1 MQGDAQSRH
10 RRALGEPNRPET
22 PPCLRGKHVRADVAG
37 SVAALVTAVGLW
49 EGRHDNSAVSVATGE
64 PPLLLL
70 GTKLEPPRLRELVPR
85 GVLVEALGGGLVR
98 PLTLI
103 RGPAGSGK
111 SLLLAQWR
119 LSALGDRK
127 VAWLSLDEGD
137 NEPVRFWSYVIAAL
151 RSALPEFGEALLSLL
166 RAPGVDLMREAL
178 PALVN
183 ELLEMPSDTV
193 LVLDDYHVI
202 DHEAIHAGMG
212 FLVEHVP
219 GNHRFVI
226 ASRSEP
232 PLPLARLR
240 ARGDLSEIDPEQLG
254 FSEAEAEY
262 LLNEVH
268 QLGLAAAPV
277 SRLHR
282 RTEGWAAG
290 LYLAA
295 LSLRD
300 RPDADELIAGFSGGD
315 RRIVDYLAG
324 EVLDQ
329 QPEVVLR
336 FLLCTSVLERF
347 CAPLCDAVTGAD
359 DGRAMLDQLERSNYF
374 LIPLDPR
381 REWYRYHHL
390 FAELLRHELGRRQ
403 PDLSVELHRRAGRWL
418 ANAGLIS
425 EAVPHMVAAG
435 DLEQAADLIAAHGP
449 GLVTGGRALTVAE
462 WFDALPADYVAAD
475 ARLCVGRA
483 GVALALGRYDEI
495 LPWLDRAERAPNHS
509 LDQEPLFASRA
520 VVRRAAAW
528 QLLGDVRLSR
538 ELAEQVMQLHASAH
552 DHALAAD
559 LLGASARWL
568 GDDAAAVEFLTQAGQ
583 VGREQQP
590 LAAAAAHGHLAVIAA
605 DHNDWQT
612 CEVNVKTAFD
622 PIADSELEEY
632 WVASFGHLAKGR
644 LLFKQRK
651 TSEAE
656 AELMRAL
663 TLARRGVGV
672 VELAYMLIT
681 VAEARR
687 EFGDR
692 RGAIQL
698 VREARELSAHA
709 PDPGTVLPGLL
720 DKAERSL
727 RIVSERRGSR
737 LVAIEEL
744 TAREAAVLTLLPT
757 GLSAREIGQELGVSR
772 NTVKTHSKNPYR
784 KLGAADRREAVAR
797 GRELGL
803 L

>member
-1 MQGDAQSRH
+1 
-10 RRALGEPNRPET
+10 
-22 PPCLRGKHVRADVAG
+22 
-37 SVAALVTAVGLW
+37 
-49 EGRHDNSAVSVATGE
+49 
-64 PPLLLL
+64 
-70 GTKLEPPRLRELVPR
+70 
-85 GVLVEALGGGLVR
+85 VR

-119 LSALGDRK
+119 LSALGDHR

-137 NEPVRFWSYVIAAL
+137 NAPVRFWSYVIAAL
-151 RSALPEFGEALLSLL
+151 RSVLPEFGEAPLSLL
-166 RAPGVDLMREAL
+166 RAPGVDLMDETL
-178 PALVN
+178 PALIN
-183 ELLEMPSDTV
+183 ELLETPSDTV
-193 LVLDDYHVI
+193 LLLDDYHVI
-202 DHEAIHAGMG
+202 HHEAIHAGMG

-219 GNHRFVI
+219 RNHRLVI

-240 ARGDLSEIDPEQLG
+240 ARGSLSEIDAEQLA
-254 FSEAEAEY
+254 FSESEAEY

-268 QLGLAAAPV
+268 QLGLAADPV

-295 LSLRD
+295 LSLHD
-300 RPDADELIAGFSGGD
+300 RQDAEQLIAGFSGDD

-329 QPEVVLR
+329 QPDAVLT
-336 FLLCTSVLERF
+336 FLVCTSVLERF
-347 CAPLCDAVTGAD
+347 CAPLCDAVTGAGD
-359 DGRAMLDQLERSNYF
+359 ARAMLEQLERSNYF

-390 FAELLRHELGRRQ
+390 FAELLRHELERRQ
-403 PDLSVELHRRAGRWL
+403 PESSVELHRRAGHWL

-435 DLEQAADLIAAHGP
+435 DRDQAADLIASHGTA
-449 GLVTGGRALTVAE
+449 LVTAGRALTVAE
-462 WFDALPADYVAAD
+462 WYEALPAEYVARD

-495 LPWLDRAERAPNHS
+495 LPWLDRAEQAPNHR
-509 LDQEPLFASRA
+509 LDQEPTSASRA
-520 VVRRAAAW
+520 TVRRAAAW

-538 ELAEQVMQLHASAH
+538 ELAERLMPLDGSSH

-559 LLGASARWL
+559 LLGMSARWL
-568 GDDAAAVEFLTQAGQ
+568 GDDAAAVNFHTRAGQ
-583 VGREQQP
+583 LGRERQP
-590 LAAAAAHGHLAVIAA
+590 LIAVAAYGHLAQIAA
-605 DHNDWQT
+605 DHNDWTT
-612 CEVNVKTAFD
+612 CEVNVKTAFNL
-622 PIADSELEEY
+622 IAESELQEY
-632 WVASFGHLAKGR
+632 WIAAFAHLAKGR
-644 LLFKQRK
+644 LLGKQRK
-651 TSEAE
+651 TSEAR
-656 AELMRAL
+656 AELERAI

-672 VELAYMLIT
+672 LELAYVLIN

-687 EFGDR
+687 ELGDR
-692 RGAIQL
+692 RGAMQL
-698 VREARELSAHA
+698 VREARELSADA
-709 PDPGTVLPGLL
+709 PDPGTVLPGWL
-720 DKAERSL
+720 DKAEHSL
-727 RIVSERRGSR
+727 RLVSERRGSR
-737 LVAIEEL
+737 VVTVEEL
-744 TAREAAVLTLLPT
+744 TAREAEVLKLLPT
-757 GLSAREIGQELGVSR
+757 GLSAREIGHELSVSL
-772 NTVKTHSKNPYR
+772 NTVKTHTKNLYR

-803 L
+803 I

>member
-1 MQGDAQSRH
+1 M
-10 RRALGEPNRPET
+10 
-22 PPCLRGKHVRADVAG
+22 
-37 SVAALVTAVGLW
+37 
-49 EGRHDNSAVSVATGE
+49 SVATGE
-64 PPLLLL
+64 LPLVLL
-70 GTKLEPPRLRELVPR
+70 GTKLEPPLLRELVPR
-85 GVLVEALGGGLVR
+85 GVLVQALGDGLAR

-137 NEPVRFWSYVIAAL
+137 NEPVRFWSYMIAAL
-151 RSALPEFGEALLSLL
+151 RSALPEFGEALQALL
-166 RAPGVDLMREAL
+166 RAPGVDLMHEAL
-178 PALVN
+178 PALIN
-183 ELLEMPSDTV
+183 ELLETRSDTV
-193 LVLDDYHVI
+193 LLLDDYHVI
-202 DHEAIHAGMG
+202 HDEAIHAGMG
-212 FLVEHVP
+212 FLVEHMP
-219 GNHRFVI
+219 GNHRLVI

-240 ARGDLSEIDPEQLG
+240 VRGDLSEIDPEQLG
-254 FSEAEAEY
+254 FSEAEAKY

-268 QLGLAAAPV
+268 QLGLAAAAV
-277 SRLHR
+277 SRLHL

-300 RPDADELIAGFSGGD
+300 RPDADQLIAGFSGDD
-315 RRIVDYLAG
+315 RRIADYLAG

-329 QPEVVLR
+329 QPDVVLR

-359 DGRAMLDQLERSNYF
+359 DTRPMLDQLERTNYF

-390 FAELLRHELGRRQ
+390 FAELLRHELERRQ
-403 PDLSVELHRRAGRWL
+403 PEPSVELHRRAGHWL

-435 DLEQAADLIAAHGP
+435 DLEQAADLIASYGP

-462 WFDALPADYVAAD
+462 WFDAFPAEYVTAD

-483 GVALALGRYDEI
+483 GLALALGRYGEI
-495 LPWLDRAERAPNHS
+495 LLWLDRAERAPNHR
-509 LDQEPLFASRA
+509 LDREPMFASRA
-520 VVRRAAAW
+520 TVRRAAAW

-538 ELAEQVMQLHASAH
+538 ELADQVMPLDGSAH

-568 GDDAAAVEFLTQAGQ
+568 GDDVGAVDFLTQAGRL
-583 VGREQQP
+583 GREHQP
-590 LAAAAAHGHLAVIAA
+590 LAAVAAYGHLALIAA

-612 CEVNVKTAFD
+612 CQVNVKTAFD
-622 PIADSELEEY
+622 LIAESELHEY
-632 WVASFGHLAKGR
+632 WMGALAHLAKGR
-644 LLFKQRK
+644 LLVKQRK
-651 TSEAE
+651 PGEAQP
-656 AELMRAL
+656 ELTRAI
-663 TLARRGVGV
+663 TLARRGLGV
-672 VELAYMLIT
+672 VELAYVLIS
-681 VAEARR
+681 VADAHR
-687 EFGDR
+687 ELGDR
-692 RGAIQL
+692 RTAIQL
-698 VREARELSAHA
+698 VREARELSTHA
-709 PDPGTVLPGLL
+709 PDPGTVLPRLL

-727 RIVSERRGSR
+727 RLVSERHGSR
-737 LVAIEEL
+737 VVAIEEL

-772 NTVKTHSKNPYR
+772 NTIKTHSKNLYR
-784 KLGAADRREAVAR
+784 KLGAAGRREAVAR

>member
-1 MQGDAQSRH
+1 
-10 RRALGEPNRPET
+10 LGA
-22 PPCLRGKHVRADVAG
+22 GVA
-37 SVAALVTAVGLW
+37 
-49 EGRHDNSAVSVATGE
+49 
-64 PPLLLL
+64 
-70 GTKLEPPRLRELVPR
+70 
-85 GVLVEALGGGLVR
+85 R

-119 LSALGDRK
+119 LSALSACR

-137 NEPVRFWSYVIAAL
+137 NAPVTFWSYVIAAL
-151 RSALPEFGEALLSLL
+151 RSALPEFGDTSLSLL
-166 RAPGVDLMREAL
+166 RAPGVDLVHEAL
-178 PALVN
+178 PALIN
-183 ELLEMPSDTV
+183 ELLETPSDTV
-193 LVLDDYHVI
+193 LLLDDYHVI
-202 DHEAIHAGMG
+202 HHEAIHAGMG
-212 FLVEHVP
+212 FLVEHMP

-240 ARGDLSEIDPEQLG
+240 ARGSLSEIDAEQLA
-254 FSEAEAEY
+254 FSEPEAEY
-262 LLNEVH
+262 LLNNVH
-268 QLGLAAAPV
+268 QLGLAADPV

-329 QPEVVLR
+329 QPDVVLR

-347 CAPLCDAVTGAD
+347 CAPLCDAVTGVGDA
-359 DGRAMLDQLERSNYF
+359 RTMLEQLERSNYF

-390 FAELLRHELGRRQ
+390 FAELLRHELERRR
-403 PDLSVELHRRAGRWL
+403 PESPVELHRRAGRWL
-418 ANAGLIS
+418 ASAGLMS

-435 DLEQAADLIAAHGP
+435 DLDHAADLIASYGTA
-449 GLVTGGRALTVAE
+449 LVTAGRALTVAE
-462 WFDALPADYVAAD
+462 WFEALPAEYVTAD

-483 GVALALGRYDEI
+483 GVALALGRHDEI
-495 LPWLDRAERAPNHS
+495 LPWLDRAERAPNHG
-509 LDQEPLFASRA
+509 LDREPTFASRA
-520 VVRRAAAW
+520 TVRRAAAW
-528 QLLGDVRLSR
+528 QALGDVRLST
-538 ELAEQVMQLHASAH
+538 ELAEQVMPLDGSSH

-568 GDDAAAVEFLTQAGQ
+568 GDDAAAVDFLTRAGQ
-583 VGREQQP
+583 LGREGFSV
-590 LAAAAAHGHLAVIAA
+590 AAVAAYGHLALIAA
-605 DHNDWQT
+605 DHNDWPT
-612 CEVNVKTAFD
+612 CEVNVKAAFD
-622 PIADSELEEY
+622 LIAESELQEY
-632 WVASFGHLAKGR
+632 WMASFAHLAKGR
-644 LLFKQRK
+644 LLVKHRK
-651 TSEAE
+651 TSEAQP
-656 AELMRAL
+656 ELTRAL

-672 VELAYMLIT
+672 VELAYVLICI
-681 VAEARR
+681 AEARR
-687 EFGDR
+687 ELGDR

-698 VREARELSAHA
+698 VREAREVSAHA
-709 PDPGTVLPGLL
+709 PDPGTVLPRLL

-727 RIVSERRGSR
+727 RLVSERRGSR
-737 LVAIEEL
+737 VVAIEEL
-744 TAREAAVLTLLPT
+744 TAREAAVLSLLPT
-757 GLSAREIGQELGVSR
+757 GLSAREIGYELGVSR
-772 NTVKTHSKNPYR
+772 NTVKTHSKNLYR
-784 KLGAADRREAVAR
+784 KLGVAERREAVAR

>member
-1 MQGDAQSRH
+1 VPRD
-10 RRALGEPNRPET
+10 
-22 PPCLRGKHVRADVAG
+22 
-37 SVAALVTAVGLW
+37 ALVQAFG
-49 EGRHDNSAVSVATGE
+49 A
-64 PPLLLL
+64 
-70 GTKLEPPRLRELVPR
+70 
-85 GVLVEALGGGLVR
+85 GLVR

-111 SLLLAQWR
+111 SLLMAQWR
-119 LSALGDRK
+119 LAALPDRR
-127 VAWLSLDEGD
+127 VAWLSLEEGD

-151 RSALPEFGEALLSLL
+151 RSALPEFGEAPRSLL
-166 RAPGVDLMREAL
+166 RAPGVDLMDEVL
-178 PALVN
+178 PALIN
-183 ELLEMPSDTV
+183 ELLETPSDTV
-193 LVLDDYHVI
+193 LLLDDYHVI
-202 DHEAIHAGMG
+202 YHEAIHAGMA

-240 ARGDLSEIDPEQLG
+240 ARGSLSEIDPEQLG
-254 FSEAEAEY
+254 FSEPEAEY

-268 QLGLAAAPV
+268 HLGVATDAV

-324 EVLDQ
+324 EVLDR
-329 QPEVVLR
+329 QPDVVLR

-347 CAPLCDAVTGAD
+347 CAPLCDALTGAVD
-359 DGRAMLDQLERSNYF
+359 ATAMLDRLERSNYF

-390 FAELLRHELGRRQ
+390 FAELLRHELERRQ
-403 PDLSVELHRRAGRWL
+403 PESSVDLHRRAGRWL

-435 DLEQAADLIAAHGP
+435 DLDQAADLIASHGAE
-449 GLVTGGRALTVAE
+449 LATSGRALTVAE
-462 WFDALPADYVAAD
+462 WFDALPAEYVAAD

-483 GVALALGRYDEI
+483 GVALAVGRHDEVV
-495 LPWLDRAERAPNHS
+495 PWLDRAERAPNHR
-509 LDQEPLFASRA
+509 LEAEPTFAARA
-520 VVRRAAAW
+520 IVRRAAAW
-528 QLLGDVRLSR
+528 RLRGDMRVSR
-538 ELAEQVMQLHASAH
+538 ELAKQVMPLDGSSR

-568 GDDAAAVEFLTQAGQ
+568 GDDAAAVDYLTRSGQ
-583 VGREQQP
+583 LGRERDPATAVAAYGQ
-590 LAAAAAHGHLAVIAA
+590 LALIAA
-605 DHNDWQT
+605 DHNDWRT
-612 CEVNVKTAFD
+612 CEVNVKTAFAL
-622 PIADSELEEY
+622 IAESELQEY
-632 WVASFGHLAKGR
+632 WMGSFAHLAQGR
-644 LLFKQRK
+644 LLVTQRK
-651 TSEAE
+651 TSEAQ
-656 AELMRAL
+656 AELTRAV

-672 VELAYMLIT
+672 IELAHVLID
-681 VAEARR
+681 VADARR
-687 EFGDR
+687 ELGDR
-692 RGAIQL
+692 RSAIEL
-698 VREARELSAHA
+698 VREARELSAHV
-709 PDPGTVLPGLL
+709 PDPGTVLPRLL

-727 RIVSERRGSR
+727 RLVSERRGSR
-737 LVAIEEL
+737 LVVIEEL
-744 TAREAAVLTLLPT
+744 TAREAAVLALLPS
-757 GLSAREIGQELGVSR
+757 GLSAREIGQELGVSH
-772 NTVKTHSKNPYR
+772 NTVKTHSKNLYR
-784 KLGAADRREAVAR
+784 KLGAAHRREAVAR